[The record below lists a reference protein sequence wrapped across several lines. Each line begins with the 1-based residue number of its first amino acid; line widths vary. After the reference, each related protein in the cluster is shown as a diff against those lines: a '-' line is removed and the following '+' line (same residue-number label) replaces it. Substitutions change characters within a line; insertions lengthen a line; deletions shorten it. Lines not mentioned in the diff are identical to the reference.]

1 MNFIFCKHVCIRI
14 TSVSVLTIVFWI
26 FIFWMLYM
34 KEFFDIHLSKYIYI
48 YIYTH
53 MYVYTQMFMYTF
65 KFFVLNV
72 RAFSYVRYLHK
83 LFFFFSY
90 IIRFSL
96 LMWFKYMLSL
106 KIKFP
111 FGTMINLCWTLKS
124 LIVSHPLVLFLDKCT
139 ENFNLVSSGC
149 VSFTSLSI

>member
-1 MNFIFCKHVCIRI
+1 
-14 TSVSVLTIVFWI
+14 
-26 FIFWMLYM
+26 MLYM

-83 LFFFFSY
+83 LFFFF
-90 IIRFSL
+90 
-96 LMWFKYMLSL
+96 
-106 KIKFP
+106 
-111 FGTMINLCWTLKS
+111 
-124 LIVSHPLVLFLDKCT
+124 LI
-139 ENFNLVSSGC
+139 
-149 VSFTSLSI
+149 